1 MSNKERGS
9 YARSDSI
16 PYPDDDQRRVIPYH
30 DGVCMIITMIETLL
44 VMSMPFLFIGA
55 ALETAGEVADAS
67 R

>member
-1 MSNKERGS
+1 
-9 YARSDSI
+9 
-16 PYPDDDQRRVIPYH
+16 
-30 DGVCMIITMIETLL
+30 MIITMIETLI